1 MSIREM
7 SREECLLVLGRAR
20 FARLACA
27 RENQPYIVPVTMA
40 FYEPLPGEACL
51 YGFTTWGQKLEW
63 MRANPLVC
71 VEVDEVKA
79 NDQWVSVIAF
89 GRFEELPETPG
100 SDDACRRVQKS
111 QRLVAEA
118 PRETL
123 VGDDERSRAYK
134 LLSTRLMW
142 WEPGSSAWVARADRD
157 PAEPYIPI
165 YYKIWIDRLTGH
177 ESTRDAQGA
186 TASAGIAPAAGKLP

>member
-20 FARLACA
+20 IARLACA

-40 FYEPLPGEACL
+40 FYEPFPGEGCL
-51 YGFTTWGQKLEW
+51 YGFTTRGQKLEW

-89 GRFEELPETPG
+89 GHFEELPETPG
-100 SDDACRRVQKS
+100 SDDA
-111 QRLVAEA
+111 RLRAKERPRQVAET

-142 WEPGSSAWVARADRD
+142 WEPGSSAWVARAGRD

-165 YYKIWIDRLTGH
+165 YYKIRIDRLTGH
-177 ESTRDAQGA
+177 ESTRDTRDA
-186 TASAGIAPAAGKLP
+186 TASAGRAPAVGKLP

>member
-7 SREECLLVLGRAR
+7 SREESLPVLARVR

-27 RENQPYIVPVTMA
+27 KENQPYIVPVTLA
-40 FYEPLPGEACL
+40 YFEPLPGEACL
-51 YGFTTWGQKLEW
+51 YGFTTRGQKLEW

-100 SDDACRRVQKS
+100 SDDA
-111 QRLVAEA
+111 RLRAQESLREAAEA
-118 PRETL
+118 PRETPE
-123 VGDDERSRAYK
+123 GEGERFRAYR
-134 LLSTRLMW
+134 LLSTRAMW

-165 YYKIWIDRLTGH
+165 YYKIRIDRLTGH